1 MNIWDNWG
9 GFMSENLYKPPLFI
23 EEFGY
28 FFSFPCPEFGHT
40 EQENICWVFENLQVP
55 VSSQINE

>member
-1 MNIWDNWG
+1 
-9 GFMSENLYKPPLFI
+9 MSENLYKPPLFI